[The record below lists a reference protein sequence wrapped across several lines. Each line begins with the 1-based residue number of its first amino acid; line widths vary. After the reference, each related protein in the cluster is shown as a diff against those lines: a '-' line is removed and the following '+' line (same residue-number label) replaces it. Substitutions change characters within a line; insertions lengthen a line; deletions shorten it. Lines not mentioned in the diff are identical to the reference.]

1 MVIRKSE
8 MNMLKILKT
17 RNEFQNGI
25 GKDISE

>member
-1 MVIRKSE
+1 MVIRKPE
-8 MNMLKILKT
+8 MKMLKILKT